1 MEYPY
6 YIIPDIEEYRKLDP
20 ESEEAKILSRRIA
33 ANIGDHEVLR
43 RVLGKDTPEVA
54 DYYPDLQHN
63 TPSTLDT
70 IDSFL
75 DKFGGN
81 ISSDGYLPGND
92 DIKEVVEEK
101 EELPDTFQD
110 MVKKGLFEEAIQLIE
125 RQNLNNPQK
134 SIYFAHQISFL
145 KKLMA
150 INKYRKQTQG

>member
-54 DYYPDLQHN
+54 DYYPDLQNN

-81 ISSDGYLPGND
+81 ISSDGYLLGND

>member
-54 DYYPDLQHN
+54 DYYPDLQNN

-110 MVKKGLFEEAIQLIE
+110 MVKKGLFKEAIQLIE

>member
-1 MEYPY
+1 M
-6 YIIPDIEEYRKLDP
+6 
-20 ESEEAKILSRRIA
+20 
-33 ANIGDHEVLR
+33 R

-54 DYYPDLQHN
+54 DYYPDLQNN

>member
-54 DYYPDLQHN
+54 DYYPDLQNN

-110 MVKKGLFEEAIQLIE
+110 MMKKGLFKEAIQLIE

>member
-54 DYYPDLQHN
+54 DYYPDLQNN